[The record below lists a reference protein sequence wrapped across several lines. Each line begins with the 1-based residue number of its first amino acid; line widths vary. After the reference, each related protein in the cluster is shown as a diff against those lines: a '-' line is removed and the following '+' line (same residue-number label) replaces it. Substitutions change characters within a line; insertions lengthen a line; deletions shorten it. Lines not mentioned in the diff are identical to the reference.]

1 MYHKRRVK
9 HSFLWSRPL
18 FRSWLFNNFLHGVSF
33 LIIIILVSLLASRPH
48 NTYSVVDCFR
58 EISEFSNMDHDFVHL
73 NVSFFSINPIDELIP
88 SFWRYNISVTPLSN
102 TFMIPGSPSNVSVI
116 MSSHT
121 FLVKPHSFK
130 KMIALVASTIDEI
143 PAKHYFSDDVWI
155 IVSKTI
161 ISNENISTISYK
173 DFPQCYLTKPYD
185 RYRRIVSPTYL
196 ATNLIYQI
204 NNEIS
209 SNFKPIKMIDS
220 VPSNISLKYLP
231 QRTAFVYSFITDQD
245 VCPLSRIEN
254 LKKAEILSSIDATV
268 RHTNRRVIILTH
280 DVCRQD
286 MKNLVSKL
294 AIPKK
299 VEVVE
304 FRSTHHFPPLKWFN
318 GSPKYRASF
327 MVKSYYLFNINKY
340 LGAKPIDRFIFL
352 DLDCYLQSNVD
363 HLFDLDVPRDSL
375 IGGVDVIMDVPF
387 NGGVFVSSPKVF
399 DGKFEKFLDKLIKN
413 FNPDLVN
420 SVFRAGAHHFPHSE
434 QEPFFYF
441 FRKMDAYLVFP
452 PEYNFALSE
461 AQEILSNGNC
471 FREFAPKIIHTTEN
485 KFSKI
490 VESKSDV
497 VAVYC
502 PQFFYYLQL
511 FS

>member
-1 MYHKRRVK
+1 MNRCQSWRFPSQLPK
-9 HSFLWSRPL
+9 LL
-18 FRSWLFNNFLHGVSF
+18 FRLSLFDNFLHALSF
-33 LIIIILVSLLASRPH
+33 LVIIFLVILLSSR
-48 NTYSVVDCFR
+48 SVHTVIDCLKV
-58 EISEFSNMDHDFVHL
+58 ISEFSNLDHDFVHL
-73 NVSFFSINPIDELIP
+73 NGSFFSINPIDELIP
-88 SFWRYNISVTPLSN
+88 SFWRYNITVTPLSN

-116 MSSHT
+116 VSSHT

-161 ISNENISTISYK
+161 ISNENISTVSYK
-173 DFPQCYLTKPYD
+173 DFPQCYLTKPSD
-185 RYRRIVSPTYL
+185 MTRLFVTSSNL

-220 VPSNISLKYLP
+220 IPSNISLKYLP
-231 QRTAFVYSFITDQD
+231 QRTAFVYSFVTDQD
-245 VCPLSRIEN
+245 VCPLSMFEN
-254 LKKAEILSSIDATV
+254 LKKAEILASIDATV
-268 RHTNRRVIILTH
+268 RNTNRRVIILTH
-280 DVCRQD
+280 DVCLQD

-294 AIPKK
+294 AIPNN
-299 VEVVE
+299 VEMVG
-304 FRSTHHFPPLKWFN
+304 FKLSHHLPPVKLFN

-399 DGKFEKFLDKLIKN
+399 NGKFEKYLDKLIEN
-413 FNPDLVN
+413 FNPNIVN
-420 SVFRAGAHHFPHSE
+420 SVFRAGSHYFPHSE

-441 FRKMDAYLVFP
+441 FRKMDAYYVFP
-452 PEYNFALSE
+452 RDYNFFISE
-461 AQEILSNGNC
+461 AKQVLSNGNC
-471 FREFAPKIIHTTEN
+471 FPEFEPKIIHSAGT
-485 KFSKI
+485 KFSNIANINPKLI
-490 VESKSDV
+490 
-497 VAVYC
+497 AVYC
-502 PQFFYYLQL
+502 PQFFFYVNLL
-511 FS
+511 V